1 MIVNKEVDNMLKF
14 NSYYCF
20 NYEDIIKL
28 IQRTMK
34 ERKISYRTMGN
45 IVHCDYSSFSLWFN
59 FKRVMSAKMMLELLQ
74 ELNIEFEINGGT
86 NND

>member
-1 MIVNKEVDNMLKF
+1 MIVNKETDDMLKF
-14 NSYYCF
+14 NGYYCF
-20 NYEDIIKL
+20 NYDEIIKL

-45 IVHCDYSSFSLWFN
+45 IVQCDYSSFSLWFN
-59 FKRVMSAKMMLELLQ
+59 FKRVMSAKMMLRLLQ
-74 ELNIEFEINGGT
+74 ELNIGFEIIGGT